1 MILLDGS
8 DNQHDLQ
15 SKEESISHSGKPCML
30 SIRHCSLRWSDA
42 MVFIRIDLS
51 MNRNAREE
59 GKIRHTF
66 SDMI

>member
-1 MILLDGS
+1 
-8 DNQHDLQ
+8 
-15 SKEESISHSGKPCML
+15 ML